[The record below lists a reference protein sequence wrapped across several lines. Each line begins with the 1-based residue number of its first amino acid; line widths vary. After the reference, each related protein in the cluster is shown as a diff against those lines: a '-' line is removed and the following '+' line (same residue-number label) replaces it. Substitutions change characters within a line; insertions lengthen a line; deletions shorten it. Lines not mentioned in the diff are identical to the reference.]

1 MATKAIQT
9 QQKTLTQKA
18 DRIFQQAIQSYNVGH
33 RYHALSTAR
42 YALQVA
48 RKHFPALKSDICGF
62 IAYIKLEFGQA
73 NLASYYCHQALVY
86 LDKTSMTYGADRHYL
101 LTLQSQIDRLN

>member
-1 MATKAIQT
+1 MATRNLQLTTKIQP
-9 QQKTLTQKA
+9 QKA
-18 DRIFQQAIQSYNVGH
+18 SRIFSQAIDSYNAGH

-48 RKHFPALKSDICGF
+48 RKYAPGLKSDICGF
-62 IAYIKLEFGQA
+62 IAFIKLEFGQA
-73 NLASYYCHQALVY
+73 ALASYYCHQALVY
-86 LDKTSMTYGADRHYL
+86 LDRTTMTYGADRHYL